1 MGTFHA
7 AVRVGNPDGPRRA
20 VLVSALVDT
29 GAAYTVMPA
38 ALLTRLGIIP
48 AESGH
53 RFRLADGQRVEY
65 DMGNALLIIGDRM
78 KVCAVVFGRDGQFL
92 LGANALEL
100 FQLLVNP
107 FNERLEPMY
116 DLHEPDF

>member
-7 AVRVGNPDGPRRA
+7 AVRVAHPDGTGRA

-48 AESGH
+48 SESGH

-65 DMGNALLIIGDRM
+65 DVGDALLIIDDRM
-78 KVCAVVFGRDGQFL
+78 KVCSVVFGRDGQFL

-116 DLHEPDF
+116 DLDEPDF